1 MFTLLL
7 YIESLSHILVVVM
20 VVVVVV
26 MGSFAFVFLQGIRV
40 KRLPWVSEQ
49 TLYFDFWAIL
59 ELFRLQMALEM
70 D

>member
-7 YIESLSHILVVVM
+7 YIESISHILVAVM

-26 MGSFAFVFLQGIRV
+26 MGSFAFDFLQGIRV

-49 TLYFDFWAIL
+49 TLCFDFGAIL
-59 ELFRLQMALEM
+59 ELFRLQRALEM